1 MTTDLIPGVS
11 LPSRTIDTWY
21 LICLALG
28 AYCIIG
34 TIFAFQKLYA
44 IDKITGI
51 IEECFTVIKSVFVS
65 FFIAIGVLYMT
76 NGFPY
81 ETILIPR
88 LILIYAFLI
97 VIGGI
102 LLERI
107 IIRILRGYGLKK

>member
-1 MTTDLIPGVS
+1 M
-11 LPSRTIDTWY
+11 RTLETWY
-21 LICLALG
+21 LVCIALG
-28 AYCIIG
+28 SYCIIG

-44 IDKITGI
+44 IDKTPGI

-102 LLERI
+102 LIERI
-107 IIRILRGYGLKK
+107 TIRLLRGYGFQH